1 VALGV
6 GLIVAA
12 LSATAAAGQLASR
25 PTADWIKTLDA
36 PDRIASL
43 RVDDII
49 ARLKLAPG
57 QVVADL
63 GAGTGAFALPLAK
76 AVGANGKVYAVEIDR
91 GLVDY
96 IAAKVKQAGV
106 ANVLPLVGTPTDPS
120 LPAADVDVAFMHDV
134 LHHVEDRPAFLKQ
147 AVRYLKPGARF
158 VVIELNPA
166 TSPHKNDS
174 RLVLDK
180 AQVAALMKDVGLQEV
195 EEVRM
200 FNDKWFVI
208 YQRNSQRTVSDAVW
222 TRRRPSRSTHAAV
235 TSPPFTAMR
244 G

>member
-1 VALGV
+1 MRDFRVTVGV
-6 GLIVAA
+6 WAMVAA
-12 LSATAAAGQLASR
+12 LSATVAAGQLASR
-25 PTADWIKTLDA
+25 STADWIKALDA

-43 RVDDII
+43 RIDEII
-49 ARLKLAPG
+49 ARLRLAPG

-91 GLVDY
+91 GMVDY
-96 IAAKVKQAGV
+96 IAGKVKQAGV
-106 ANVLPLVGTPTDPS
+106 ANVLPLVGKPTDPS

-134 LHHVEDRPAFLKQ
+134 LHHVEDRPAFLEQ
-147 AVRYLKPGARF
+147 TVRYLKPGARF

-166 TSPHKNDS
+166 TSPHKADS

-180 AQVAALMKDVGLQEV
+180 TQVAALMKEVGFQEV
-195 EEVRM
+195 EDISTM

-208 YQRNSQRTVSDAVW
+208 YQRK
-222 TRRRPSRSTHAAV
+222 
-235 TSPPFTAMR
+235 
-244 G
+244 